1 MTSSTAHCST
11 RQIEGFLVY
20 VLRTAVVEIAVVPE
34 LGAKIISLKNLRTQR
49 EWLWRPKDKLELF
62 KNSPQDDFSASTLV
76 GIDECLPTIA
86 PCSWRGRQLPDHG
99 EVWSRPWIVGQS
111 AWQHGML
118 KTSIKLENSPL
129 EFERTLQLREDN
141 LQFNYKL
148 SNLAAMEE
156 RFIWAIHP
164 LLRLTEGDKLELP
177 ASTAALLSGKV
188 WIDAVASATPQ
199 NECCKAFAHPVREGR
214 AAIKSNLQGDWLEF
228 TWDPDENNAL
238 GLWLS
243 RGGWHGHHHFAIEPT
258 NADHDSLATAA
269 GLQCCGVIAGGAST
283 GWQLSVRVGP

>member
-1 MTSSTAHCST
+1 MTSSTAHCSI
-11 RQIEGFLVY
+11 RQFAGFLVY
-20 VLRTAVVEIAVVPE
+20 VLRTAAVEIEVVPE

-99 EVWSRPWIVGQS
+99 EVWSRPWLVEQS
-111 AWQHGML
+111 AWRHGIL

-129 EFERTLQLREDN
+129 EFERTLRLREDH
-141 LQFNYKL
+141 LQFDYKL
-148 SNLAAMEE
+148 FNLAAMEE
-156 RFIWAIHP
+156 HFIWAIHP
-164 LLRLTEGDKLELP
+164 LLRLTEGDTLELP
-177 ASTAALLSGKV
+177 ESTRALFNGDA
-188 WIDAVASATPQ
+188 WIDSVASAIPQ
-199 NECCKAFAHPVREGR
+199 KKCCKAFGHPVREGM
-214 AAIKSNLQGDWLEF
+214 AAIKNSVQGDWLQF
-228 TWDPDENNAL
+228 TWDPDANNSL
-238 GLWLS
+238 GLWLT

-258 NADHDSLATAA
+258 NANHDSLATAA
-269 GLQCCGVIAGGAST
+269 GLQRCGVIAGSAST